1 MSSTK
6 TQSKSLLNKMI
17 PSCFSSKKN
26 GKNLNKKNKKDFESA
41 VINRRTI
48 YSINKDVKVTDARI
62 QEIIEFGVKH
72 SPSAFNSQSSR
83 AVLLLGKHHHKFWS
97 ITTEILRKIVP
108 ADKFAPTE
116 AKMKGFANGYGTVL
130 FFEDQEPVKKLQ
142 EQFPSYAHNFP
153 VWSEQASGM
162 LQFIIWTALEAEG
175 FGASLQHYAPLV
187 DESVQKE
194 WNIPSSWKLV
204 AQMPFGHPVQVAG
217 PKDFQPIE
225 DRVKLYKS

>member
-1 MSSTK
+1 
-6 TQSKSLLNKMI
+6 MI
-17 PSCFSSKKN
+17 PVCFTPKKN
-26 GKNLNKKNKKDFESA
+26 VKIHQDKIIKNFESA
-41 VINRRTI
+41 VINRRKI
-48 YSINKDVKVTDARI
+48 YAISKDVKVTDARI

-72 SPSAFNSQSSR
+72 APSVFNSQSSR
-83 AVLLLGKHHHKFWS
+83 AVLLLGKHHDKFWS
-97 ITTEILRKIVP
+97 ISTKIVRKIVP

-116 AKMKGFANGYGTVL
+116 AKMKGFASGYGTVL
-130 FFEDQEPVKKLQ
+130 FFEDQKAVKKLQ
-142 EQFPSYAHNFP
+142 EQFLSYAHNFP
-153 VWSEQASGM
+153 VWSEHASGM

-175 FGASLQHYAPLV
+175 LGASLQHYAPLV

-204 AQMPFGHPVQVAG
+204 AQMPFGHPVQAAG